1 MPKVS
6 VLMTNYNAGEY
17 IGEAIESILWQT
29 FTDFE
34 LVIVDD
40 GSGDGSWN
48 IIQKYSHQDTRI
60 RCYQNEKNLWISLTR
75 NRLID
80 LAQWEYLAW
89 LDSDDIAE
97 KRRLLLQ
104 VDFLEKNPDY
114 GIVGSWMTLVN
125 KVGEEMGVRK
135 LPVSD
140 SEIRDSFY
148 FRTPVSLGCQML
160 SKKYRKKIGYYNT
173 ELESAEDLDFLLR
186 ASRYCKLA
194 NIPDTLIRYRLHG
207 TNVSLKKQKQ
217 QIRNTLL
224 VRKNIEKMGYKMG
237 LVGKCVQCVT
247 WCMQFLPASFV
258 MRVFNYGIIK
268 IEWKK

>member
-17 IGEAIESILWQT
+17 IREAIESILQQT

-34 LVIVDD
+34 FIIVDD
-40 GSGDGSWN
+40 GSTDKSWS
-48 IIQKYSHQDTRI
+48 IIQEYSQRDARI
-60 RCYQNEKNLWISLTR
+60 RCYQNERNLWISLTR

-80 LAQWEYLAW
+80 LALGKYLAW

-97 KRRLLLQ
+97 KRRLALQ
-104 VDFLEKNPDY
+104 VDFLEKNPEY

-125 KVGEEMGVRK
+125 KSGQGIEVRK

-140 SEIRDSFY
+140 DKIRDSFY
-148 FRTPVSLGCQML
+148 FRTPVSLGCQMI
-160 SKKYRKKIGYYNT
+160 SKKYREKIGYYNG
-173 ELESAEDLDFLLR
+173 ELGSAEDLDFLLR

-194 NIPDTLIRYRLHG
+194 NIPEALIQYRLHG
-207 TNVSLKKQKQ
+207 NNISLKKQKQ

-224 VRKNIEKMGYKMG
+224 VRKNIDKMGYKMG
-237 LVGKCVQCVT
+237 WIGKWVQWIT
-247 WCMQFLPASFV
+247 WCMQYLPAPLV
-258 MRVFNYGIIK
+258 MKIFNYSLKIIK
-268 IEWKK
+268 